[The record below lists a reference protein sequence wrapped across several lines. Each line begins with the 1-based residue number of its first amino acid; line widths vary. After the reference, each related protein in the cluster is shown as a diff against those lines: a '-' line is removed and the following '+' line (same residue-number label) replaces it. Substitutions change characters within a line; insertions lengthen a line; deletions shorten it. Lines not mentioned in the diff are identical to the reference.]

1 MPLVKTFGS
10 SVATVVNRCPSGP
23 ESPIFS
29 IAAIPASAYGASS
42 PADAWN
48 TSTLTW
54 FFAPGGD
61 GRDNVVAIF
70 STRARSGDVSALA
83 GPPAPSMDTVSA
95 PAATAAARPR
105 RDLDR

>member
-1 MPLVKTFGS
+1 M
-10 SVATVVNRCPSGP
+10 VNRRASGP
-23 ESPIFS
+23 VSPIFS
-29 IAAIPASAYGASS
+29 IAAIPALVYGASS

-48 TSTLTW
+48 TSTFTW
-54 FFAPGGD
+54 LFAPGGD

-70 STRARSGDVSALA
+70 STRARSGDASALA
-83 GPPAPSMDTVSA
+83 APPPPSMDTVSA

>member
-1 MPLVKTFGS
+1 M
-10 SVATVVNRCPSGP
+10 ATVVYRWASGP
-23 ESPIFS
+23 DSPIFS
-29 IAAIPASAYGASS
+29 IAAIPASVYGASS
-42 PADAWN
+42 PADAWK
-48 TSTLTW
+48 TSTFTW

-70 STRARSGDVSALA
+70 STRARSGDWSALA
-83 GPPAPSMDTVSA
+83 GPPPPSMDTVSA